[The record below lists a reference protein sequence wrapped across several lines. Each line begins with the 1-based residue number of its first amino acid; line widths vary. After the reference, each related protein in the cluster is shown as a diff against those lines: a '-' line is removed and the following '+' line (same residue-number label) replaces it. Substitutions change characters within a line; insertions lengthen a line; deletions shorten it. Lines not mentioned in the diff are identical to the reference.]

1 MNLAFLW
8 KDVLVFFFI
17 SCQMWSVLHQRLG
30 QTRPSH
36 PSDHRSFFFFI
47 HFLWKCV
54 CLCRLNIHPACPF
67 IPTWS
72 HLPSHAVALVVAPP
86 SPSVSQWRAAL
97 SLAVWPTSGPHRVPD
112 SRGVQGLLDKSG
124 LRCGEREAGRSC
136 RPSGSPSRRAG
147 SQSTVTPVCL
157 NKVYVQTLSVQ
168 EKSENKWN
176 IFFTDWLKSCFY
188 GHKWPQFF

>member
-1 MNLAFLW
+1 MSNVICSSSASGSNTS
-8 KDVLVFFFI
+8 VSSV
-17 SCQMWSVLHQRLG
+17 WS
-30 QTRPSH
+30 P
-36 PSDHRSFFFFI
+36 FFFF
-47 HFLWKCV
+47 FYSLFVEV
-54 CLCRLNIHPACPF
+54 CLLVSSKHPSCLSLHPHMISSSIACCG
-67 IPTWS
+67 
-72 HLPSHAVALVVAPP
+72 ARGCPP

-176 IFFTDWLKSCFY
+176 IFFTDWLQSCFY